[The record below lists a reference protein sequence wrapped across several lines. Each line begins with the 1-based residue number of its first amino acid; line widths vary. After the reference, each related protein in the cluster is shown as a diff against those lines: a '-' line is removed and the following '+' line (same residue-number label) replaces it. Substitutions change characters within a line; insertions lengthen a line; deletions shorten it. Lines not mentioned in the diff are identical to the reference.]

1 MTMHRIITLA
11 LCMPLAFAY
20 ADESR
25 TGTTGCIFVNPEAG
39 FLLPYAPSAKDGQC
53 DEKNAPLPDIQ
64 VYSGSLEQCLAHMS
78 DMYGDPGV
86 TGRKLVGIGDNG
98 FVQGVNLDGIMGGKV
113 YPQHVLMTYDFREE
127 KRQARPCVILGFSTG
142 KPSLSASETRMLA
155 AFKWLPLGVARLS
168 ERDRRNVGAYLKGVS
183 MSSSFGYSDRFHV
196 GGTFHVW
203 SPRRCPECIVQIV
216 VGYKER
222 PLGCLYDGKP
232 GPFPGVTR
240 ARQLTFPL
248 PPGEE
253 AYTPL
258 DIRYKI
264 TLAYTCEEAMDMYRT
279 SPPPVERA
287 ITYSGGHLRTIVGQK
302 LPLITQP

>member
-1 MTMHRIITLA
+1 MAGRAFLTIIFSL
-11 LCMPLAFAY
+11 PLTFTHAN
-20 ADESR
+20 ENNIGR
-25 TGTTGCIFVNPEAG
+25 NECIHVNPDAG
-39 FLLPYAPSAKDGQC
+39 FVLPYAPTSPDGQC
-53 DEKNAPLPDIQ
+53 DEKKAALPDIQ
-64 VYSGSLEQCLAHMS
+64 VYAGSLEQCLAHMN

-98 FVQGVNLDGIMGGKV
+98 FVQGVSLEGMKGGRV

-127 KRQARPCVILGFSTG
+127 KRKASPCVILGFPTG
-142 KPSLSASETRMLA
+142 KSSLSASETRMLA
-155 AFKWLPLGVARLS
+155 AFTWLPLGVARSS
-168 ERDRRNVGAYLKGVS
+168 ERARRNVGAFLKGVS
-183 MSSSFGYSDRFHV
+183 MTSSFGYSDRFHV
-196 GGTFHVW
+196 GGTFYVW

-232 GPFPGVTR
+232 GPFPGVKR
-240 ARQLTFPL
+240 AKQLTFPL

-287 ITYSGGHLRTIVGQK
+287 ISSSGGHLRRIVGQEPP
-302 LPLITQP
+302 PLTRP